1 MVYCPKCGADNEE
14 GTEFC
19 VKCGAPMYPVRGMR
33 RREKRDEC
41 FGLPHGGAIFGL
53 FIGIIIILW
62 GARELLGWN
71 IDIGAFAIIIIGLLV
86 VAGAIYGF
94 TRRGR

>member
-1 MVYCPKCGADNEE
+1 MVYCPQCGADNEE
-14 GTEFC
+14 DTEFC
-19 VKCGAPMYPVRGMR
+19 VKCGAAMYPVRGMR